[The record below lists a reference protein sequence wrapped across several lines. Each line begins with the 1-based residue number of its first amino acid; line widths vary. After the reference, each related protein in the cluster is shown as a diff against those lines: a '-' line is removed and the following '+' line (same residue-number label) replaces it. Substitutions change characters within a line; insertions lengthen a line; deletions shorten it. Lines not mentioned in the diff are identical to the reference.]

1 MEAHERLRHLR
12 NELGMTLEKFGEK
25 IGVGK
30 GAISAIETGKNKLTN
45 QMIHSICNI
54 NWNGKYVNSEWLRTG
69 TGDMFLPTDR
79 NIDIARLTKQL
90 LSEESDSFKN
100 RLVSMLANLSEEEW
114 ELLERKAKE
123 LVQDT

>member
-54 NWNGKYVNSEWLRTG
+54 SWNGKYVNSEWLRTG